1 MKEEST
7 EKGRVKCA
15 QEGKGARRKD
25 KEGEKGRWMI
35 GYPSHPRP
43 RSTNIR
49 VGGIY
54 SYKLS
59 GAASARGRRRA
70 QRGICLH

>member
-1 MKEEST
+1 MQAREREEKIS
-7 EKGRVKCA
+7 
-15 QEGKGARRKD
+15 
-25 KEGEKGRWMI
+25 KEGERGRWMI

-49 VGGIY
+49 VGGLY

-59 GAASARGRRRA
+59 GGASVGGRA